1 MQNPPVPIENF
12 DLYIERL
19 GRALG
24 YNIQQIPDLRT
35 SFRNFN
41 RQDKYKLIQNTQEFV
56 DRLLDADQQLQAL
69 ALPNGILEPYM
80 DEIGDNW
87 YAMNEQLVQLQILS
101 LIQKKEDCQAV
112 IKELL
117 KLLSNKIKTVNE
129 VLKANLEQPP
139 SNPPQQPQQPQ
150 QFQQFQQDQMNSQ
163 GDIAN
168 RLQSLANRTFP
179 APRFQA
185 AANNPSLRS
194 RTAAELQEQLGQ
206 QDLRLPEAGGG
217 VRNLR
222 GGSNDNVYMNKYLK
236 YKNKYLSLKKNSI

>member
-19 GRALG
+19 GQALG

-87 YAMNEQLVQLQILS
+87 HAMNEQLVQLQILS

-139 SNPPQQPQQPQ
+139 SNPPL
-150 QFQQFQQDQMNSQ
+150 QDQMNSQ
-163 GDIAN
+163 GGIAQP
-168 RLQSLANRTFP
+168 RFRALANRTIP
-179 APRFQA
+179 AQRFQA
-185 AANNPSLRS
+185 AAENPALRS
-194 RTAAELQEQLGQ
+194 RTAAELQERLGQ
-206 QDLRLPEAGGG
+206 QDLRLPGAGGI
-217 VRNLR
+217 VRNLG